1 MTPQHVISQLLE
13 SDAHPYAQNLDLLKK
28 IIMTAYLGR
37 LQING
42 FPPDNKIAFGSYL
55 FDNEQIMFD
64 FTRVSDE
71 KRALFKQWL
80 LDPHQKDKNKAFLS
94 GVTVNE
100 YRGFTAEVALTW
112 WGRIVSWF
120 QGQYLEHWKISDLDL
135 SLKNI
140 SHYQLT
146 GIQMCHG
153 HHGILIGFNQ
163 FLVPG
168 TGTKYKDPNDSQQEP
183 LGNTKRVFITDK
195 LVDQL
200 ISLNIKNINFESIC
214 KSAHPQSIEVSDP
227 QERLD
232 KMHDYRKMQRFMS
245 LKPWY
250 VRIWSWFFPWINEE
264 NVKSKSIKE
273 KHVVPLYQT
282 KKIEIFRFLKSH
294 EILVRE
300 RKPNIEN
307 IVLCGGG
314 AKIFAH
320 IGVWKALN
328 EAKICP
334 EKFAGSSAGAIM
346 ALMCYL
352 GYTAA
357 EIEALFK
364 HFKHEHLVHFDIN
377 INGISEAH
385 SLKTALDYAIAYKL
399 DQIVSKYQIPYPH
412 GTITFATLE
421 EIRQKCP
428 GCGIGK
434 ELVVTA
440 TNKRQ
445 GKTRYF
451 SYFRSP
457 NFEVSEAVK
466 TSASFPVVYRSTLID
481 GEEHND
487 GGILNNFPT
496 EAFFDDHSTLLESE
510 YGNNLKVLAV
520 KFDDG
525 PERKAIDR
533 VMDRVYRENVVLNW
547 IYRLLTG
554 VSDPASGWEKDRLKL
569 RKYAC
574 QSIIINV
581 DNVSTSSFTVGEE
594 TRKQMIDSGYQETIN
609 YLDMRYQKNDSQEY
623 ENEEFMYTTFSSL
636 GELLSYCCYRGDRPW
651 FEIVYRLIEES
662 SAPNQG
668 ELMQQAQE
676 LQRLYFST
684 KTTSPKSPS
693 PKTPKQDDNQL
704 TFFGHEMPHASSS
717 SIRKDHHKILLAIYP
732 VFLKLSQDLLKDS
745 TDKKIFDYARH
756 AFSLKAPFD
765 CLRHFAKIRN
775 ETHIVFHIAINLLR
789 ELKRNPS
796 EKVYGAMSQLLDL
809 LNSNNNLCREEYF
822 SRWDLSFS
830 QCSRILG
837 LLSKN
842 SEINPRMLRSLSR
855 KYEPMQAVI
864 SGVYYEDDYGDLES
878 DDSFSFSM

>member
-13 SDAHPYAQNLDLLKK
+13 SDAHQYTQNLDLLKK
-28 IIMTAYLGR
+28 IIITAYLGR

-42 FPPDNKIAFGSYL
+42 FPPDNKIALGNYL
-55 FDNEQIMFD
+55 FDNEQMMFD
-64 FTRVSDE
+64 LTRVSDE
-71 KRALFKQWL
+71 KRALFKQWFL
-80 LDPHQKDKNKAFLS
+80 EPHQKDKTKAYLS
-94 GVTVNE
+94 SVTVNE

-153 HHGILIGFNQ
+153 NHGTLIGFNQ

-195 LVDQL
+195 LVDEL
-200 ISLNIKNINFESIC
+200 ISLNIKNIKFESVC
-214 KSAHPQSIEVSDP
+214 KSPHPQSIEVSDP

-245 LKPWY
+245 LKPWF
-250 VRIWSWFFPWINEE
+250 VRIWSWIFPWINEE
-264 NVKSKSIKE
+264 KVKSKSVKE
-273 KHVVPLYQT
+273 KQVVSLYET
-282 KKIEIFRFLKSH
+282 KKVEIFRFLKSH

-307 IVLCGGG
+307 IVFCGGG

-328 EAKICP
+328 KAKIHP

-352 GYTAA
+352 GYSAA
-357 EIEALFK
+357 EIEELFK

-399 DQIVSKYQIPYPH
+399 NQIVTKYQIPYPQ
-412 GTITFATLE
+412 GKITFSTLE

-451 SYFRSP
+451 SFFRSP

-466 TSASFPVVYRSTLID
+466 TSASFPIVYRSTLID

-496 EAFFDDHSTLLESE
+496 EAFIDDHSTLLESE

-574 QSIIINV
+574 QSIVINV

-594 TRKQMIDSGYQETIN
+594 TRRKMIDSGYDETNN
-609 YLDMRYQKNDSQEY
+609 YLDMRYGKNDFEEY
-623 ENEEFMYTTFSSL
+623 VNEEFMYTTFSSL
-636 GELLSYCCYRGDRPW
+636 GELLSYCCYRGDRHW
-651 FEIVYRLIEES
+651 FERVYRLIEES
-662 SAPNQG
+662 TAPNQT

-676 LQRLYFST
+676 LRNLYFST
-684 KTTSPKSPS
+684 EATSAKSPKQEESP
-693 PKTPKQDDNQL
+693 P
-704 TFFGHEMPHASSS
+704 TFFGNEIPHTSSS
-717 SIRKDHHKILLAIYP
+717 SSRKDNHKIILAIYP
-732 VFLKLSQDLLKDS
+732 VFLKLSQDLLKEG

-756 AFSLKAPFD
+756 SFSLKSPFA
-765 CLRHFAKIRN
+765 CLNHFAKIRN
-775 ETHIVFHIAINLLR
+775 ETHVILHIAINLLK
-789 ELKRNPS
+789 ELQINPG
-796 EKVYGAMSQLLDL
+796 EKVYDAFNQLLEL
-809 LNSNNNLCREEYF
+809 INNNKNIYKEEYF

-830 QCSRILG
+830 QSLRILN
-837 LLSKN
+837 LLTKDSQV
-842 SEINPRMLRSLSR
+842 NPRLLRSLSR
-855 KYEPMQAVI
+855 KSEPMQTVI
-864 SGVYYEDDYGDLES
+864 RGVYYEDDYEDLES
-878 DDSFSFSM
+878 DEMLSFGM